1 MNVTQDAFAF
11 PCCGEWLM
19 GIVARH
25 PGAGTRGILIAVG
38 GPQYRAGSHRQF
50 KLLADH
56 LAREGTRV
64 MRFDY
69 RGMGD
74 SSGGLQSFEQV
85 HADLRAA
92 LDAFFRRAE
101 QLTDVVI
108 WGLCDAASAALLY
121 AYTDPRVSGLVLL
134 NPWVRSDASEARAYL
149 RHYYARRLLT
159 AEPWRKL
166 VRGEL
171 DLHAAVE
178 SVASTM
184 RRALGGSAQSADAR
198 SNSQAGADGSTLPDR
213 MAYGLRRF
221 NGPVLLILS
230 GNDLTASEFSAVTGQ
245 SREWRRLLASP
256 RVTKQVLPEATH
268 TFSSRQW
275 RDQVA
280 CWTASWVRSW

>member
-1 MNVTQDAFAF
+1 
-11 PCCGEWLM
+11 M
-19 GIVARH
+19 GIVARP
-25 PGAGTRGILIAVG
+25 PGAGTRGVLIAVG

-56 LAREGTRV
+56 LAREGIGV

-74 SSGGLQSFEQV
+74 SSGELQTFEHV

-108 WGLCDAASAALLY
+108 WALCDAASAALLY

-134 NPWVRSDASEARAYL
+134 NPWVRSEASEARAYL

-171 DLHAAVE
+171 DLHAAVG

-184 RRALGGSAQSADAR
+184 RRALGALADSTDA
-198 SNSQAGADGSTLPDR
+198 SSDHQTGADGSTLPDR

-221 NGPVLLILS
+221 KGPVLLILS

-256 RVTKQVLPEATH
+256 RMTRQFLAQATH
-268 TFSSRQW
+268 TFSSREW
-275 RDQVA
+275 REQVA
-280 CWTASWVRSW
+280 CWTASWMRSW